1 MKLRHL
7 RVFLSVCD
15 AGNMTAAAEK
25 LHMTQPS
32 VSQTIAELE
41 NFYQVKLFERLGRK
55 LFISVAGQ
63 TLETYARHIV
73 NLNREAEES
82 MRELNRQGSLRVG
95 ASTTVG
101 ASIFSEI
108 IAAFVREQP
117 QVKIKS
123 IVNNTKE
130 IEELLLLDQLDLGLV
145 EGKISSPGIL
155 SEPFMQEDLAVV
167 CGASHPLAKKKT
179 VKPAELEQ
187 YEFVVR
193 EQGSGTRELFESVMA
208 SQGLHWQVYG
218 VYNNVEAIKK
228 VVAAGLALSVM
239 SRLVIEREVAA
250 GELLVVDLKKMQ
262 FSRQFSIVHHKN
274 KYLPSLLQRFIQLCL
289 QAGRKV

>member
-1 MKLRHL
+1 M
-7 RVFLSVCD
+7 
-15 AGNMTAAAEK
+15 
-25 LHMTQPS
+25 
-32 VSQTIAELE
+32 
-41 NFYQVKLFERLGRK
+41 
-55 LFISVAGQ
+55 
-63 TLETYARHIV
+63 
-73 NLNREAEES
+73 
-82 MRELNRQGSLRVG
+82 
-95 ASTTVG
+95 
-101 ASIFSEI
+101 
-108 IAAFVREQP
+108 
-117 QVKIKS
+117 
-123 IVNNTKE
+123 
-130 IEELLLLDQLDLGLV
+130 
-145 EGKISSPGIL
+145 
-155 SEPFMQEDLAVV
+155 
-167 CGASHPLAKKKT
+167 
-179 VKPAELEQ
+179 
-187 YEFVVR
+187 VR